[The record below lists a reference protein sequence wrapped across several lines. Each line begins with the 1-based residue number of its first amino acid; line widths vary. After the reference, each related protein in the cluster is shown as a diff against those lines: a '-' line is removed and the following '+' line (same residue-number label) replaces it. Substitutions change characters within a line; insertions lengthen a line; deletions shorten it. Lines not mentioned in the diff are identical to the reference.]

1 MVRRKIK
8 IIKQGETEAPIVTE
22 SVSAEETAS
31 DLETERRNT
40 VKDWITEFRENDRM
54 EKKDSES
61 DLNRWR
67 KEDDKPS
74 DE

>member
-8 IIKQGETEAPIVTE
+8 IIKQGETEAPVAAE

-67 KEDDKPS
+67 NEDDKPS

>member
-8 IIKQGETEAPIVTE
+8 IIKQGETEAPVVTE
-22 SVSAEETAS
+22 SAEETAS

-40 VKDWITEFRENDRM
+40 VKDWIAEFRENDRI

-67 KEDDKPS
+67 NEDDKPS